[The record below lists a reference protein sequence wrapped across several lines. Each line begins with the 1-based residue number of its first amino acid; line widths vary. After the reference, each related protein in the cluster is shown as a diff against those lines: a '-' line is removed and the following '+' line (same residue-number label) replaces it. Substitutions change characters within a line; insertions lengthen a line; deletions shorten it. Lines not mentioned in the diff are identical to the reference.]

1 MNVGRGGAKMAKVG
15 IEKPARLR
23 PDRDREEDWTVV
35 APFRSYALDRSDS
48 PRFHIRLVE
57 DTQRL
62 YPAHKHD
69 YFQIIYFMSDAPMIR
84 IGLTSH
90 KPKAGSICFIA
101 PMVPHQIRFDHATR
115 CAVIYF
121 DLDFLRPSITRSYPV
136 TELVWLAPELTP
148 FAWQNHVS
156 FDLQGSQLER
166 TERAIASMI
175 DQHGSVRIGATEI
188 VRAELTLMLAT
199 LCQDYETEFAEL
211 SMKLPI
217 VGRDSGHM
225 RRIAEFIGENYTRGP
240 SLGDAADAA
249 RLSKS
254 RLCALIRQYTGT
266 SFNALVREMR
276 IEDARERLVLTDE
289 TIGQIA
295 YSVGYNDEKYFLR
308 AFKNSVGITPSAYRL
323 KRTKESLV
331 AASKPDAGPQSA
343 LTALRP
349 GVRLPTGASLEKTAV
364 CKP

>member
-1 MNVGRGGAKMAKVG
+1 MAKG
-15 IEKPARLR
+15 
-23 PDRDREEDWTVV
+23 RDRKTVPPHSDPDENPGDRADA
-35 APFRSYALDRSDS
+35 APFHSYALDRSDS

-57 DTQRL
+57 NTQRL

-69 YFQIIYFMSDAPMIR
+69 YFQILYFLSDAPAMR

-90 KPKAGSICFIA
+90 KPKAGSIYFIA
-101 PMVPHQIRFDHATR
+101 PMVPHQIRFDYATR
-115 CAVIYF
+115 CIVAYF
-121 DLDFLRPSITRSYPV
+121 DLDFLRPNITRSYPMA
-136 TELVWLAPELTP
+136 ELVRLAPELTP

-156 FDLQGSQLER
+156 FDLDAAQSER

-175 DQHGSVRIGATEI
+175 EQHRSERIGAMEI

-199 LCQDYETEFAEL
+199 LCQDYEAEFAEL
-211 SMKLPI
+211 SRTLPV

-240 SLGDAADAA
+240 SLDEAAAAA

-266 SFNALVREMR
+266 SFQVLIREMR
-276 IEDARERLVLTDE
+276 IEDARERLVLTDD

-295 YSVGYNDEKYFLR
+295 YRVGYNDEKYFLR
-308 AFKNSVGITPSAYRL
+308 AFKSSAGMTPSAYRL
-323 KRTKESLV
+323 KRVKENLATSPERPF
-331 AASKPDAGPQSA
+331 SPQAGTRRS
-343 LTALRP
+343 
-349 GVRLPTGASLEKTAV
+349 VPTSLESAARR
-364 CKP
+364 KP

>member
-1 MNVGRGGAKMAKVG
+1 MAKGG
-15 IEKPARLR
+15 IEKPVRFR
-23 PDRDREEDWTVV
+23 PERDAEEEGSLA
-35 APFRSYALDRSDS
+35 APFRSYALDRSGS

-57 DTQRL
+57 NTQRL

-69 YFQIIYFMSDAPMIR
+69 YFQIIYFMSDAPMTR

-90 KPKAGSICFIA
+90 KPKAGSIHFIA
-101 PMVPHQIRFDHATR
+101 PMVPHQVRFDHATR

-136 TELVWLAPELTP
+136 TEIVRLAPELTP
-148 FAWQNHVS
+148 FAWQNHVN
-156 FDLQGSQLER
+156 FDLGSSQAER
-166 TERAIASMI
+166 TDRAIASMI
-175 DQHGSVRIGATEI
+175 AQHGSERMCETEI

-199 LCQDYETEFAEL
+199 LCQDYEAEFAEL
-211 SMKLPI
+211 SKKLPV

-240 SLGDAADAA
+240 SLDEAADAA

-266 SFNALVREMR
+266 SFNALIREMR
-276 IEDARERLVLTDE
+276 IEDARERLMLTDE

-308 AFKNSVGITPSAYRL
+308 AFKNSVGMTPSAYRL
-323 KRTKESLV
+323 KRAKESLA
-331 AASKPDAGPQSA
+331 AASEPDAG
-343 LTALRP
+343 LTRP
-349 GVRLPTGASLEKTAV
+349 RTVPRPRAKLGASGDSCDKVAGR
-364 CKP
+364 KS

>member
-1 MNVGRGGAKMAKVG
+1 MAKVR
-15 IEKPARLR
+15 IENPTRFR
-23 PDRDREEDWTVV
+23 PDRDEEEDRAAA

-57 DTQRL
+57 NTQRL

-69 YFQIIYFMSDAPMIR
+69 YFQILYFTSDAPVIR

-90 KPKAGSICFIA
+90 KPKAGSIYFIA
-101 PMVPHQIRFDHATR
+101 PMTPHQIRFDHATR
-115 CAVIYF
+115 CVVIYF

-136 TELVWLAPELTP
+136 TELVRLAPELTP

-156 FDLQGSQLER
+156 FDLQAGQIER
-166 TERAIASMI
+166 AERAIASI
-175 DQHGSVRIGATEI
+175 IGQHDSERIGATEI

-199 LCQDYETEFAEL
+199 VCQDYEAEFAEL
-211 SMKLPI
+211 SRKLPV

-240 SLGDAADAA
+240 SLSEAAAA
-249 RLSKS
+249 VRLSKS

-266 SFNALVREMR
+266 SFNTLIREMR
-276 IEDARERLVLTDE
+276 IEDARERLVLTDD

-308 AFKNSVGITPSAYRL
+308 AFKNSAGMTPSAYRL
-323 KRTKESLV
+323 KQAGESLA
-331 AASKPDAGPQSA
+331 AASETVAGSARAPTLWPGARRPAVPSLDVITGRKP
-343 LTALRP
+343 
-349 GVRLPTGASLEKTAV
+349 
-364 CKP
+364 